1 MSLSD
6 VISPCRS
13 ISVHSPLMSFRTNP
27 VRAPYKIPN
36 NQKTNLFVRR
46 LSRTMAGGRRR
57 RQQQLQQQ
65 MQPPRGWSFPA
76 YPTAAGTSASGQRRD
91 SSTTIYSLR
100 CLVLGTIAFV
110 AAIGLLLLVNQA
122 TTYYRGRHP
131 SSSSSTT
138 TTTTISSRRSI
149 TTSSRERNSIRKV
162 DSPSLSTTSSEGMP
176 KGKGVYGSPSDLSD
190 ALVESLD
197 AVLVLGGG
205 RPSRHDRPPVYVQN
219 RCDDAAHIVR
229 KKRQLVGMKKQQQQ
243 QQQEEGGTKGAT
255 DNIGITDDN
264 EDLPVLCLSAG
275 TAHVPQ
281 LVSSVS
287 GLPVWESTASSAFLL
302 RHHNLTQVFVET
314 TSYDTIGNAYYARTS
329 HTEWNGW
336 RTLLIVTSEV
346 RAHPAAV
353 ACRCSPRETCAGVGT
368 VLGSHSTLL
377 WLRRSSFPPSFTWRE
392 ARSVAGRIPRS
403 ARGDSSCW

>member
-1 MSLSD
+1 MLS
-6 VISPCRS
+6 P
-13 ISVHSPLMSFRTNP
+13 
-27 VRAPYKIPN
+27 
-36 NQKTNLFVRR
+36 
-46 LSRTMAGGRRR
+46 TMAGGRR
-57 RQQQLQQQ
+57 RQQQLQQ
-65 MQPPRGWSFPA
+65 PRGLSFPA
-76 YPTAAGTSASGQRRD
+76 YPAATSASERRD

-100 CLVLGTIAFV
+100 GLVLGTIAFV

-122 TTYYRGRHP
+122 LDYRGRH
-131 SSSSSTT
+131 SSSPSISAKAT
-138 TTTTISSRRSI
+138 SSRRPSI

-162 DSPSLSTTSSEGMP
+162 DSPSLSKASSHGMP
-176 KGKGVYGSPSDLSD
+176 EPKVYRSPHDLPD

-205 RPSRHDRPPVYVQN
+205 RPSRHDQPPVYVQN
-219 RCDDAAHIVR
+219 RCDDAAHIVMKR
-229 KKRQLVGMKKQQQQ
+229 RQLVGTRKRQLQQ
-243 QQQEEGGTKGAT
+243 EGGTKDAT
-255 DNIGITDDN
+255 ANIGINDNDDD
-264 EDLPVLCLSAG
+264 DLPVLCLSAG

-287 GLPVWESTASSAFLL
+287 GLPVWEATASSAYLL

-353 ACRCSPRETCAGVGT
+353 ACRCSARDVQESGLSLDLTPRCCGCAG
-368 VLGSHSTLL
+368 
-377 WLRRSSFPPSFTWRE
+377 
-392 ARSVAGRIPRS
+392 PRS
-403 ARGDSSCW
+403 PQFHLERSKVRLLDESLFPLG